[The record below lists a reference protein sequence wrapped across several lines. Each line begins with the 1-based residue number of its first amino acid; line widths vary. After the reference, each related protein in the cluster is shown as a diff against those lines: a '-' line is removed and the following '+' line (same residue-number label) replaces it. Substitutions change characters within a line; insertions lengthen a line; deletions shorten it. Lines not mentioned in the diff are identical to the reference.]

1 VTAPNGNSPIDDGSP
16 PDSEGDS
23 LLYDLTQ
30 PVASAMP
37 VYPGDPA
44 VTVEPHATMADDGYR
59 TSALSLGSHAGT
71 HVDAPAHTEPDG
83 KTLDEFDV
91 AAFRFDAIVIDCT
104 DVGERATVSRDAIA
118 ATDPPTDADAIL
130 LHTGWDE
137 HWGTDRSR
145 EHPFLAPAAAEWL
158 ADGAY
163 HVGLDTFGPDPT
175 PPAGGGTG
183 DGDGTDAE
191 PTGDDPGVPAHHALL
206 GADRLVIENLRGLDR
221 LPERVR
227 LQVSPLAVVDADAA
241 PVRAV
246 AVVE

>member
-1 VTAPNGNSPIDDGSP
+1 MP
-16 PDSEGDS
+16 
-23 LLYDLTQ
+23 YDLTQ

-83 KTLDEFDV
+83 RTLDEFGVD
-91 AAFRFDAIVIDCT
+91 AFRFDAAVVDCT
-104 DVGERATVSRDAIA
+104 DVGERGAVSRDAVA
-118 ATDPPTDADAIL
+118 AADPPTDADAVL

-137 HWGTDRSR
+137 HWGTDRYR
-145 EHPFLAPAAAEWL
+145 DHPFLAPAAAEWL
-158 ADGAY
+158 ADRGY
-163 HVGLDTFGPDPT
+163 HVGLDTFSPDPT
-175 PPAGGGTG
+175 PPVGGGTGDG

-191 PTGDDPGVPAHHALL
+191 PASDAPGVPAHHALL

-221 LPERVR
+221 LPERVT
-227 LQVSPLAVVDADAA
+227 LHAHPLAVVDADAA

-246 AVVE
+246 ADVP